1 MCDDDPADFRFWG
14 WATSHTDAVAAAV
27 AATLPLPWATAV
39 AGTALRRAQPGPRP
53 RVPWLDA
60 LAVAVQA
67 VLVALQ
73 PPLGLRLAVFAAH
86 TVAVCSAQTLAPWA
100 PLAAPAAALV
110 AAFLTERP
118 CTAPWLAAVDAVAG
132 LYAAWRWSRGRR
144 RRLVALGCYAE
155 AAAVLVFFFYEGQL
169 RSKESHLVVEKKKR
183 RETHRPGGVGGDP
196 RRRCL
201 LGHHRVPPGAEPAAR
216 RHAAGHCVRHDG
228 AVGVQV
234 PAAPRRLRRQRRRR
248 LRRGQ
253 LCHALLPDCPPRR
266 VGPAAAV
273 HAGVGGQ
280 ASVGAFIVAV
290 YATSVDAATVY
301 GCSPALSPA
310 AASVLTVVL
319 GLLGVLTSAVA
330 TYAADTFFGY
340 NKL

>member
-169 RSKESHLVVEKKKR
+169 RSKESHLTWWGLTGLATWAVTHGVDACWGTTACR
-183 RETHRPGGVGGDP
+183 RVLSPPLGAMQLAIAYGTMGLSAFKCQLLQDAYDDNGAAAYAAGNFVMHYYPIVRRAASAP
-196 RRRCL
+196 RQRCT
-201 LGHHRVPPGAEPAAR
+201 PAWAAR
-216 RHAAGHCVRHDG
+216 
-228 AVGVQV
+228 
-234 PAAPRRLRRQRRRR
+234 
-248 LRRGQ
+248 
-253 LCHALLPDCPPRR
+253 
-266 VGPAAAV
+266 
-273 HAGVGGQ
+273 

-319 GLLGVLTSAVA
+319 GLLGALTSAVA
-330 TYAADTFFGY
+330 TYAADIFIGY